1 MPLDIVM
8 VSWFQQPIAA
18 TFALS
23 LFAIDWSCQV
33 STLFMVFALHSWRLF
48 EFMPRRNWISCRGGN
63 PQKPGY
69 NNCKLIMRN
78 QLILFKP
85 SRQRTVLLQLIL
97 LLCSQ
102 KHTM

>member
-33 STLFMVFALHSWRLF
+33 GTLWYLR
-48 EFMPRRNWISCRGGN
+48 C
-63 PQKPGY
+63 
-69 NNCKLIMRN
+69 
-78 QLILFKP
+78 ILGVYL
-85 SRQRTVLLQLIL
+85 S
-97 LLCSQ
+97 LCLGVIGLAAGVEIR
-102 KHTM
+102 KNLVIIIVN